1 MKAGV
6 INMPDIRTTSSSSDH
21 AHQQFMFYQNN
32 IVFGALIYFKHKAK
46 AEKCI
51 E

>member
-6 INMPDIRTTSSSSDH
+6 INMPDIRTTFDSADR
-21 AHQQFMFYQNN
+21 AHQQFMFYQHN
-32 IVFGALIYFKHKAK
+32 IVFGALIYFNHKAK
-46 AEKCI
+46 KTSI